1 MRGKGWR
8 ILLSAAGAVLLWRM
22 RAVVWQ
28 AGVQLFL
35 GMVVALAVLPVARRL
50 EKHVCAST
58 AAGLAL
64 GTALAGAAAG
74 VLVLVPPLVR
84 QARELAEMAPS
95 MLTALGGSLERA
107 QGWLVRNGVTAEDG
121 LREML
126 LQRGQE
132 AIAAAAP
139 AVVNGLGSLAGSLG
153 RWMLAPVFA
162 YYFLRDRKQIGAWL
176 LSLLPLGWRSTAVRM
191 LREMRRE
198 TAGYLRGQLLVCAI
212 VGGLTAVGLLF
223 CGVPA
228 WLLLGAVM
236 GVMEFVPYAG
246 PFAAGVLVALF
257 AAPSGLTRT
266 LWALGLV
273 LAVQQLEGSFLS
285 PRLVS
290 DATRLHPVVVLLCVI
305 LGGAAGGVTGIL
317 LSVPL
322 VLCMRAALRVM
333 CLRSPN
339 SVHSMCKKRF
349 SKT

>member
-8 ILLSAAGAVLLWRM
+8 FLLLAAGAVLLWRM
-22 RAVVWQ
+22 RTLVWQ

-35 GMVVALAVLPVARRL
+35 GMVMALAVLPAARRL
-50 EKHVCAST
+50 EKHVSSSA
-58 AAGLAL
+58 AAGIAL
-64 GTALAGAAAG
+64 GTALAVAAAG
-74 VLVLVPPLVR
+74 VLALVPPLIR
-84 QARELAEMAPS
+84 QARELAEMTPY
-95 MLTALGGSLERA
+95 MLTFLGESLEQA
-107 QGWLVRNGVTAEDG
+107 QGWLVRNGMTTEAG

-126 LQRGQE
+126 LRRGQE

-139 AVVNGLGSLAGSLG
+139 AVMNGLGSLAGSLG

-162 YYFLRDRKQIGAWL
+162 YYFLRDRQQIGGWL
-176 LSLLPLGWRSTAVRM
+176 LSLLPLGWRGMAVHM

-198 TAGYLRGQLLVCAI
+198 TAGYMRGQLLVCAI

-228 WLLLGAVM
+228 WLLLGVVM

-305 LGGAAGGVTGIL
+305 LGGAAGGVAGIL

-322 VLCMRAALRVM
+322 VLCVRAALRVL

-339 SVHSMCKKRF
+339 SVHSMYKKRF
-349 SKT
+349 SKP